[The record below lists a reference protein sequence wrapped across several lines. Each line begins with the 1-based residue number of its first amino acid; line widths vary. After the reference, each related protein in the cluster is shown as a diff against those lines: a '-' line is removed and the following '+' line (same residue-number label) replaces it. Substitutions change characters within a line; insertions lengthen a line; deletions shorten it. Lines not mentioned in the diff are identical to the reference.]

1 MDQAQPWDVD
11 QVRERVTKRVN
22 EFLVGQRDL
31 LDSISP
37 DAGALLDPLADF
49 MAGGKRLRSMFLYW
63 GWRGGGAPDCDEVVS
78 AAAAMELL
86 QACALVHDDVMDRSD
101 SRRGRASMHRQ
112 FAAQH
117 ERAGWAGSAEDFGS
131 ATAILIG
138 DLCLSWADQLL
149 LDSGLTPAALRRG
162 KPVYDVMR
170 TELMAGQYLDMLEQ
184 VRCNTEVEPA
194 LLVATYKSAK
204 YTVERPLH
212 LGAVMADAD
221 PAVTTAL
228 RDYGL
233 ALGRAFQLRDDLLGV
248 FGDPT
253 ETGKPSG
260 DDLREGKR
268 TVLIALALQ
277 RLDESRGRELIEGL
291 DAAEHSPQ
299 DVDRMRD
306 LVARS
311 GAREAVE
318 RMIAD
323 FARQSHSALTAP
335 GLDDTVVAVLD
346 ALVDAATRRV
356 A

>member
-1 MDQAQPWDVD
+1 M
-11 QVRERVTKRVN
+11 RERVGKRVN
-22 EFLVGQRDL
+22 EFLAGQRDL

-37 DAGALLDPLADF
+37 DAGALLDPLSDF
-49 MAGGKRLRSMFLYW
+49 MAGGKRLRAMFLYW
-63 GWRGGGAPDCDEVVS
+63 GWRAGGGPDHDSVVS

-112 FAAQH
+112 FSAQH
-117 ERAGWAGSAEDFGS
+117 HNAGWAGDSGEFGF

-138 DLCLSWADQLL
+138 DLCLSWADELL
-149 LDSGLTPAALRRG
+149 LGSGLPTDALQRG

-184 VRCNTEVEPA
+184 VRRNAEVAPA
-194 LLVATYKSAK
+194 MLVATYKSAK
-204 YTVERPLH
+204 YTIERPLH
-212 LGAVMADAD
+212 LGAAMADAD
-221 PAVTTAL
+221 PGVTDAL
-228 RDYGL
+228 RQYGL

-248 FGDPT
+248 FGDPA

-277 RLDESRGRELIEGL
+277 ELDDNGRRELSAGL
-291 DAAEHSPQ
+291 DAPSASPP
-299 DVDRMRD
+299 DVQRMRA
-306 LVARS
+306 LVESTDARH
-311 GAREAVE
+311 EVE
-318 RMIAD
+318 RMITD
-323 FARQSHSALTAP
+323 FAQSSRSALTAP
-335 GLDDTVVAVLD
+335 GLDPTVVSVLD
-346 ALVDAATRRV
+346 ALIDVATRRV